1 MKLPLAFRNAMFY
14 NIYLMKSKKILLFT
28 ITSIFCLILLTGCGT
43 HTSAGS
49 PDSGDKISIVCT
61 TFPQYDWVR
70 GIIGSENETFRLTLL
85 LDTGVDPHSYQPTAR
100 DIAMISSAD
109 LFIYTGGESEQWA
122 EDILKE
128 PFNPDLQAVS
138 LLETLG
144 DTAKEEETVEGMQER
159 LFCAEDDETEYDEH
173 VWLSLKNA
181 AFFVSVLRDAVS
193 SLDEANAAL
202 YTENANKYIH
212 DLNKLD
218 LQYEQCVSSARFD
231 TLLFGDRFPFRYLT
245 EDYGIHYYAAFPGCS
260 AETEAGF
267 ETITFLSEKLDA
279 LHLGT
284 ILVIENSDT
293 RIAETIRENTVSKD
307 QKILMLNS
315 IQSVTK
321 AELESGFT
329 YLGAMQDNLETLRQ
343 ALNQ

>member
-1 MKLPLAFRNAMFY
+1 MFY

-28 ITSIFCLILLTGCGT
+28 ITSILCLILMTGCSD
-43 HTSAGS
+43 HTSANLSDTDG
-49 PDSGDKISIVCT
+49 KISIVCT

-70 GIIGSENETFRLTLL
+70 EIIGNENETFRLTLL
-85 LDTGVDPHSYQPTAR
+85 LDTGVDSHSYQPSAR
-100 DIAMISSAD
+100 DIATISSSD

-122 EDILKE
+122 EDIIKE
-128 PFNPDLQAVS
+128 PFNPNLQAVS

-144 DTAKEEETVEGMQER
+144 DAAREEETVEGMQER
-159 LFCAEDDETEYDEH
+159 LFCVEEDETEYDEH

-181 AFFVSVLRDAVS
+181 AFFVDVLRDRIN
-193 SLDEANAAL
+193 SLDETNAAI
-202 YTENANKYIH
+202 YSENADRYIH
-212 DLNKLD
+212 SLNELD
-218 LQYEQCVSSARFD
+218 LQYEQCVSSAKFD

-267 ETITFLSEKLDA
+267 ETITFLSEKLDT

-307 QKILMLNS
+307 QKILTLHS

-321 AELESGFT
+321 ADLESGFT
-329 YLGAMQDNLETLRQ
+329 YLGTMRDNLDILKQ
-343 ALNQ
+343 ALNP

>member
-1 MKLPLAFRNAMFY
+1 MFY

-28 ITSIFCLILLTGCGT
+28 ITSILCLILLTGCGN
-43 HTSAGS
+43 HTSAGL
-49 PDSGDKISIVCT
+49 PNTDGKISIVCT

-70 GIIGSENETFRLTLL
+70 QILGSENETFYLTLL
-85 LDTGVDPHSYQPTAR
+85 LDTGVDSHSYQPSAR

-109 LFIYTGGESEQWA
+109 LFLYTGGESEQWA

-138 LLETLG
+138 LLEALG
-144 DTAKEEETVEGMQER
+144 DAAREEETVEGMQER
-159 LFCAEDDETEYDEH
+159 WFCVEEDEAEYDEH

-181 AFFVSVLRDAVS
+181 AFFVSILRDTIC
-193 SLDEANAAL
+193 SLDETNAAL
-202 YTENANKYIH
+202 YTENANNYI
-212 DLNKLD
+212 DKLNELN
-218 LQYEQCVSSARFD
+218 LQYEQCVSNAKFD

-267 ETITFLSEKLDA
+267 ETITFLSEKLDE
-279 LHLGT
+279 LHLET

-293 RIAETIRENTVSKD
+293 RIAETIRLNTVSKD
-307 QKILMLNS
+307 QKILVLNS

-321 AELESGFT
+321 ADLENGFT
-329 YLGAMQDNLETLRQ
+329 YLGAMEDNLEVLRQ
-343 ALNQ
+343 ALN

>member
-1 MKLPLAFRNAMFY
+1 MFY

-28 ITSIFCLILLTGCGT
+28 ITSILCLILLTGCGG
-43 HTSAGS
+43 HTSAS
-49 PDSGDKISIVCT
+49 PPDSGDKISIVCT

-70 GIIGSENETFRLTLL
+70 EIIGSGNETFRLTLL

-109 LFIYTGGESEQWA
+109 LFIYTGGESEQWI

-159 LFCAEDDETEYDEH
+159 LFCAEDDEAEYDEH

-181 AFFVSVLRDAVS
+181 AFFVSVLSDAVG

-218 LQYEQCVSSARFD
+218 LQYEQCVSSAGFD

-267 ETITFLSEKLDA
+267 ETITFLSEKLDT

-307 QKILMLNS
+307 QKILVLHS

-321 AELESGFT
+321 AELKSGFT
-329 YLGAMQDNLETLRQ
+329 YLGAMQDNLNILKQ

>member
-28 ITSIFCLILLTGCGT
+28 ITSILCLILLTGCSAR
-43 HTSAGS
+43 TSAGS

-70 GIIGSENETFRLTLL
+70 EIIGSENETFRLMLL

-109 LFIYTGGESEQWA
+109 LFIYTGGESEQWI

-159 LFCAEDDETEYDEH
+159 LFCAEDDEAEYDEH

-181 AFFVSVLRDAVS
+181 AFFVSVLSDAVG

-218 LQYEQCVSSARFD
+218 LQYEQCVSSAGFD

-267 ETITFLSEKLDA
+267 ETITFLSEKLDT

-307 QKILMLNS
+307 QKILVLHS

-321 AELESGFT
+321 AELKSGFT
-329 YLGAMQDNLETLRQ
+329 YLGAMQDNLNILKQ

>member
-1 MKLPLAFRNAMFY
+1 MFY

-28 ITSIFCLILLTGCGT
+28 ITSILCLILLTGCGG

-70 GIIGSENETFRLTLL
+70 EIIGSGNETFRLTLL

-109 LFIYTGGESEQWA
+109 LFIYTGGESEQWI
-122 EDILKE
+122 EDILKD
-128 PFNPDLQAVS
+128 PFNPDLHAVS

-144 DTAKEEETVEGMQER
+144 DAAREEETVEGMQEKW
-159 LFCAEDDETEYDEH
+159 FCVEDDETEYDEH

-181 AFFVSVLRDAVS
+181 AYFVS
-193 SLDEANAAL
+193 SLCDAIIRLDEENAAL
-202 YTENANKYIH
+202 YIENANNYINKI
-212 DLNKLD
+212 NKLD

-245 EDYGIHYYAAFPGCS
+245 DDYALHYYAAFPGCS

-267 ETITFLSEKLDA
+267 ETITFLSGKLDD

-284 ILVIENSDT
+284 ILVIENADT
-293 RIAETIRENTVSKD
+293 RIAETIRENTASKD
-307 QKILMLNS
+307 QKILVLHS

-321 AELESGFT
+321 ADLESGFT
-329 YLGAMQDNLETLRQ
+329 YLGAMQDNLETLRK
-343 ALNQ
+343 ALNP

>member
-1 MKLPLAFRNAMFY
+1 MFY
-14 NIYLMKSKKILLFT
+14 NIYLMKSKKVLLFT
-28 ITSIFCLILLTGCGT
+28 ITSILCLILLTGCGG

-70 GIIGSENETFRLTLL
+70 EIIGSGNETFRLTLL

-109 LFIYTGGESEQWA
+109 LFIYTGGESEQWI
-122 EDILKE
+122 EDILKD
-128 PFNPDLQAVS
+128 PFNPNLHAVS

-144 DTAKEEETVEGMQER
+144 DAAREEETVEGMQEKW
-159 LFCAEDDETEYDEH
+159 FCVEDDETEYDEH

-181 AFFVSVLRDAVS
+181 AYFVS
-193 SLDEANAAL
+193 SLCDAIIRLDEENAAL
-202 YTENANKYIH
+202 YTENANNYISKI
-212 DLNKLD
+212 NKLD

-245 EDYGIHYYAAFPGCS
+245 DDYALHYYAAFPGCS

-267 ETITFLSEKLDA
+267 ETITFLSGKLDD

-284 ILVIENSDT
+284 ILVIENADT
-293 RIAETIRENTVSKD
+293 RIAETIRENTASKD
-307 QKILMLNS
+307 QKILVLHS

-321 AELESGFT
+321 ADLESGFT

-343 ALNQ
+343 ALNP

>member
-28 ITSIFCLILLTGCGT
+28 ITSILCLILLTGCGT

-70 GIIGSENETFRLTLL
+70 EIIGSENETFRLTLL

-109 LFIYTGGESEQWA
+109 LFIYTGGESEQWI

-159 LFCAEDDETEYDEH
+159 LFCAEDDEAEYDEH

-181 AFFVSVLRDAVS
+181 AFFVSVLSDAVG

-212 DLNKLD
+212 DLNELD
-218 LQYEQCVSSARFD
+218 LQYEQCVSSAGFD

-267 ETITFLSEKLDA
+267 ETITFLSEKLDT

-307 QKILMLNS
+307 QKILVLHS

-329 YLGAMQDNLETLRQ
+329 YLGAMQDNLNILKQ

>member
-28 ITSIFCLILLTGCGT
+28 ITSILCLILLTGCDT
-43 HTSAGS
+43 RTSAGS

-70 GIIGSENETFRLTLL
+70 EIIGSGNETFRLTLL

-109 LFIYTGGESEQWA
+109 LFIYTGGESEQWI

-159 LFCAEDDETEYDEH
+159 LFCTEDDEAEYDEH

-181 AFFVSVLRDAVS
+181 AFFVSVLSDVVG

-212 DLNKLD
+212 DLNELD
-218 LQYEQCVSSARFD
+218 LQYEQCVSSAGFD

-267 ETITFLSEKLDA
+267 ETITFLSEKLDT

-307 QKILMLNS
+307 QKILVLHS

-329 YLGAMQDNLETLRQ
+329 YLGAMQDNLNILKQ